1 MNYIVYPSSNGEYV
15 RVSIPIDM
23 YNKLVYIGIL
33 PSNNDKEE
41 NIREYNVG
49 ESNYAK
55 HDHILQPWTI
65 WLDYDNLTS
74 FDHDIIK
81 RILREKEEPGF
92 TKVESRIKDYNKIIH
107 ICKERIRQLNCEYE
121 YNKINK

>member
-1 MNYIVYPSSNGEYV
+1 MEDNKTTVA
-15 RVSIPIDM
+15 IPIDI
-23 YNKLVYIGIL
+23 YNKLAYLGIL
-33 PSNNDKEE
+33 PGLSEIYDDVE
-41 NIREYNVG
+41 NTRSYNIG
-49 ESNYAK
+49 ESNYSSN
-55 HDHILQPWTI
+55 DHMIQPWTI

-107 ICKERIRQLNCEYE
+107 ICKERIRQLNCEYIT
-121 YNKINK
+121 K